1 MEANFFR
8 FLVQQIVPDLHARRV
23 NKIYHPQPGTWTLQL
38 GTRVHLICVAGKR
51 HQALFVSEHK
61 PKNPQTPPA
70 DVGWWRKRVQGRKIV
85 ACKFDWASRRL
96 ALGLNTVPGTWLVLD
111 VQTGLSLAGALEN
124 NFGQEPQW
132 PSWDQIMNQ
141 SRIFR
146 DFPHITPPLRHTLTV
161 LNEQSGRELLQYL
174 QTAATPEIMTWA
186 KPKTSQG
193 QDWLVPWLVPAQLG
207 ERFSRIHIYHDPAQ
221 AAEDYGWSVL
231 LNMDS
236 IQSGAESSW
245 RRRRKKL
252 LKQFTRVAEDEDRLK
267 TMRGRQEQAE
277 LIKGSLYQLDPEAKV
292 VRLELMDDHGQLR
305 NLQLDPQKS
314 IRENMEDFFHQAK
327 KGRRGLEHVA
337 RRRQEVERALAA
349 VDSGNEPGLEGAGP
363 CETDHITG
371 EVPEVQKKCEIKGL
385 HVYTSSDGLYILRG
399 KNKQANHDLLTRVAR
414 PYDLWF
420 HAADGPG
427 AHVILRRPGP
437 SSDVPEAS
445 RREAATI
452 AALRSHFAQAGKAEV
467 MCAHVKHVS
476 PIKGKKP
483 GQVKVRE
490 VLETLRVS
498 LDPGLEE
505 RLQTI

>member
-8 FLVQQIVPDLHARRV
+8 FFVQEIVPDLHARRV

-85 ACKFDWASRRL
+85 ACKFDWPSRRL

-111 VQTGLSLAGALEN
+111 VQTGLSLVDALDDD
-124 NFGQEPQW
+124 FGHDPQW
-132 PSWDQIMNQ
+132 PSWDHIMNE

-161 LNEQSGRELLQYL
+161 LNEQAGRELLQYL
-174 QTAATPEIMTWA
+174 QTAARPEIVSWA
-186 KPKTSQG
+186 KSKTSQG
-193 QDWLVPWLVPAQLG
+193 QDWLVPWQVPAQLG
-207 ERFSRIHIYHDPAQ
+207 DRFSWIRTSHDPAQ
-221 AAEDYGWSVL
+221 AAEDYGWSL
-231 LNMDS
+231 LHNLDS
-236 IQSGAESSW
+236 IQSGAESSYK
-245 RRRRKKL
+245 RRRKKL
-252 LKQFTRVAEDEDRLK
+252 LKQLAKITEDEERLK
-267 TMRGRQEQAE
+267 AMSERQEQAE
-277 LIKGSLYQLDPEAKV
+277 LIKGSLYQLDPDAKAG
-292 VRLELMDDHGQLR
+292 RLELKDEHGQLR
-305 NLQLDPQKS
+305 TLQLNPRKS
-314 IRENMEDFFHQAK
+314 VRENMEYFFHQAK

-337 RRRQEVERALAA
+337 RRRQEAERALDA
-349 VDSGNEPGLEGAGP
+349 VDGGNEPGLEDAGP
-363 CETDHITG
+363 GERAHILKEAQ
-371 EVPEVQKKCEIKGL
+371 EVRKKIEFKGL
-385 HVYTSSDGLYILRG
+385 HVYKSSDGLDILRG
-399 KNKQANHDLLTRVAR
+399 KNNRANHDLLTRVAR

-437 SSDVPEAS
+437 NSEVSEAS

-452 AALRSHFAQAGKAEV
+452 AALRSHLAQAGKAEV

-476 PIKGKKP
+476 PIKGKNH

-498 LDPGLEE
+498 LDPGLED
-505 RLQTI
+505 RLRTK